1 MEDKKDEVTK
11 KEKGLS
17 IHEIDGKTVIT
28 APTGAVYLNEFM
40 ITLPS
45 GILNKKE
52 TGCGATTVVLE
63 NQENVIIACPT
74 RQLIIN
80 KVAQYPNSRCLYKL
94 LAVQKGVGKNHIEKY
109 IEECLGNQPVKIMVT
124 YDSFPRALAVMKQKG
139 IECKIVVDEYQEIL
153 DAYVYRNTAIKN
165 LLHELKDYSN
175 VTYLSATPIPYKWRP
190 TELENLPEYEIE
202 WKDAIRIKPF
212 RIHSEHPLAVVI
224 NIIRNHKMGRPF
236 ELKGNKVEEY
246 FFFINSVSAIK
257 GIIKA
262 SGLSPDEVKIICA
275 NNEINKM
282 KLDGFAIEDANGAN
296 KTFTFCTKTVFYG
309 ADFYSKAGL
318 IVVASEGYAKSSL
331 LDISTDMVQIAGRIR
346 TRENPFKNI
355 ILHIYN
361 TGVMCESRAEYE
373 EIMAGRLKN
382 AEKTIAAYNALE
394 DDLKSVITA
403 KIRVDDPEAFAC
415 YNAEEQVV
423 IVDRMKI
430 AYAEY
435 KFKMIDDV
443 YSNGISL
450 REAYLKNGYNVEE
463 AAAWEYNIRNNVF
476 FGMGSS
482 KFEVLYKMYS
492 EERQK
497 NSIIKTDL
505 AKDIE
510 MQNNIMALAY
520 DLLGDEM
527 IEDLGYN
534 EIKVRN
540 MIHFELP
547 ETQNALKEELK
558 TTFKV
563 GDRYSLKESKR
574 LLELCFQKL
583 RIEITAK
590 ASLLSKYFDTK
601 KVKIPIQ
608 NKRIDGYEIV
618 GRAFFAFG
626 LKKKMSILLK
636 KVL

>member
-1 MEDKKDEVTK
+1 MKIKRNDVTK
-11 KEKGLS
+11 KVKGLS

-40 ITLPS
+40 TTLPA

-74 RQLIIN
+74 KQLIIN
-80 KVAQYPNSRCLYKL
+80 KVSQYPNSRCPYKL
-94 LAVQKGVGKNHIEKY
+94 FAVQKGVGQNHIEEY
-109 IEECLGNQPVKIMVT
+109 IEECLMSQPIKIMVT

-139 IECKIVVDEYQEIL
+139 IECKVVVDEYQEIL
-153 DAYVYRNTAIKN
+153 NAYVYRNAAIKN
-165 LLHELKDYSN
+165 LLHELKSYSN

-190 TELENLPEYEIE
+190 KELKNLPEYEIE

-212 RIHSEHPLAVVI
+212 RIHSEHPLAIVA

-236 ELKGNKVEEY
+236 ELEGNKVEEY

-262 SGLSPDEVKIICA
+262 AGLSPDEVKIICA
-275 NNEINKM
+275 KNEVNKM
-282 KLDGFAIEDANGAN
+282 KLGGLAIDDANGAN

-309 ADFYSKAGL
+309 ADFYSRAGL

-331 LDISTDMVQIAGRIR
+331 LDISTDMIQIAGRIR

-361 TGVMCESRAEYE
+361 TGIMCESKIEHK
-373 EIMAGRLKN
+373 EIMTERLN
-382 AEKTIAAYNALE
+382 RAEKTIAAYNALD

-403 KIRVDDPEAFAC
+403 RIKVEDPEEFAY
-415 YNAEEQVV
+415 YNSEEQVV
-423 IVDRMKI
+423 EVDKMKI
-430 AYAEY
+430 AHAEY

-463 AAAWEYNIRNNVF
+463 ATSWEQNIRKNVF
-476 FGMGSS
+476 FGMGGS

-492 EERQK
+492 EERK
-497 NSIIKTDL
+497 KSSIIKTEL

-520 DLLGDEM
+520 DLLGDET
-527 IEDLGYN
+527 IENLGYN

-540 MIHFELP
+540 RIHFELP
-547 ETQNALKEELK
+547 ETQTALKEELK
-558 TTFKV
+558 MTFKI
-563 GDRYSLKESKR
+563 GKRYSLKESKR

-583 RIEITAK
+583 RIELTAK

-608 NKRIDGYEIV
+608 NKRTDGYEIV

-626 LKKKMSILLK
+626 LKNKMSILLK
-636 KVL
+636 RPL